1 MSEYISTN
9 KTIIVCV
16 GVIGIVI
23 LDAVALAMGHNGVL
37 LATSLGAIGTLVGGA
52 LGFGLGLKKT

>member
-16 GVIGIVI
+16 GVAGIVV
-23 LDAVALAMGHNGVL
+23 LDTVALLTGHNGMI
-37 LATSLGAIGTLVGGA
+37 LATSIGAIGALIGGA

>member
-16 GVIGIVI
+16 GVGGIVV
-23 LDAVALAMGHNGVL
+23 LDAVAMAMGHNGMM
-37 LATSLGAIGTLVGGA
+37 LATSIGAIGALIGGA

>member
-1 MSEYISTN
+1 MNNYISNN
-9 KTIIVCV
+9 KTIIVCT

-23 LDAVALAMGHNGVL
+23 LDTVALAMGHNGMI
-37 LATSLGAIGTLVGGA
+37 LATSIGAIGALIGGA

>member
-1 MSEYISTN
+1 MSEYISQN

-16 GVIGIVI
+16 GVAGIVV

-37 LATSLGAIGTLVGGA
+37 LASSIGAIGTLIGGA
-52 LGFGLGLKKT
+52 LGFSFGLKKT